1 MQLRGCLPARVSCNY
16 VPLRGNVLEIGER
29 KRKRVR
35 GGVRGSERESEQIEK
50 MQVKMS
56 DVLLDCNPLYYTITL
71 HCCQL

>member
-1 MQLRGCLPARVSCNY
+1 MRLRGCLPAGVSCNY

-29 KRKRVR
+29 KRK
-35 GGVRGSERESEQIEK
+35 GSKGERESEQIEK

-56 DVLLDCNPLYYTITL
+56 DVPLDCNLLYYTIPL